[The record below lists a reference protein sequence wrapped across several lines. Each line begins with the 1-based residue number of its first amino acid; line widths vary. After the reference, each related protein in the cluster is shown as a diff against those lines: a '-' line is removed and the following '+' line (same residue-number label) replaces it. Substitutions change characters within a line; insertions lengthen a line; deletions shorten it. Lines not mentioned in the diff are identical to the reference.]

1 MKKMFLN
8 KLQMVYIC
16 LENIALNKPTWQ
28 QSPFTG
34 TPWGSDKAVDG
45 RYTDLSAGGGQC
57 VISATGQSTAE
68 WRVDLGQ
75 VLSVHHIFLQYRT
88 GNLLWGKKNPV
99 FYTFVWPFTFHMEKW
114 CTLYS

>member
-1 MKKMFLN
+1 MKNMFLT
-8 KLQMVYIC
+8 KLQTLYVC

-88 GNLLWGKKNPV
+88 GNQLWGKKTQ
-99 FYTFVWPFTFHMEKW
+99 FFTHFFWPFTFHMEKW